1 MYELHFR
8 MTELKEGGMEKG
20 RKGGKEERKKK
31 KEKRLRTLVNQRP
44 KSLLLGVG

>member
-1 MYELHFR
+1 

-20 RKGGKEERKKK
+20 RKGGKE